1 LGDLNIMSTAEAIV
15 SMTSQAAVA
24 AEEQAYQAWLRGDLD
39 AAGYRTVRAAYDSRR
54 NALRSRQR
62 SEHDHGCP

>member
-1 LGDLNIMSTAEAIV
+1 MSTVEAIA

-39 AAGYRTVRAAYDSRR
+39 AAGYRTVRAACDNRR
-54 NALRSRQR
+54 NTMRPRPQ